1 MKRLSAVERYLRR
14 LRRDPAA
21 EMDDEIGFHLEMRV
35 RDNLAAGMTP
45 ADARA
50 EAERQ
55 FGDVNAVSRECLSI
69 ERKMTRRQERSEW
82 LIALARD
89 LRIAG
94 RMLGRS
100 PAYAVSGIL
109 TLALGVGGLTTVF
122 SVLNSVV
129 LNPLPYPAAAE
140 LVRVQSLK
148 RGDQPWNG
156 VSVPDALDWM
166 ERNQSFSAI
175 GLAQTGL
182 GMNLTGNDQPVHV
195 AAAAL
200 SQPMLPL
207 LGVSPQLGRLFVEA
221 DFQPGATPALLLG
234 DALWRREFGADP
246 AIIGATADISGRSFQ
261 IRGVM
266 PRGFHFPD
274 AATEMWLP
282 LPVIPGLGYATP
294 NGRWA
299 RIFPAYG
306 RLLPGHTVEQAQLDM
321 SALARQMETENPGP
335 DGGMEVRIRPLQA
348 VELGATGRTLWIILA
363 AAGFVLLIA
372 CVNVLNLGLVRLVT
386 RAREISVRL
395 AHGATRGHLARQFMA
410 ESLILALLGG
420 AAGAALAWASIHG
433 FSSWGPRTIPRIE
446 EIAVDGTSLAV
457 TLGVTLLIA
466 VALGLAPILSTAGLV
481 RGATRGGSRA
491 TESRQQRGLRAAFVV
506 GEVALAV
513 VLLASAGLLM
523 ASFLRLTYVDRGFQ
537 AERVITMRMSP
548 RGPRYTGNP
557 MALPQLFDQTLESV
571 RAIPGIESAALVG
584 ALPLT
589 GGGTGWT
596 FVPEGVPVEAG
607 QEPTATV
614 FPVSDDYFT
623 VLGVPRIRGRS
634 FERQDF
640 GAAGSSVIINQALAD
655 RIFPGQNPLGRRLAL
670 GSVGST
676 NAPMTIIGVVGDM
689 RSESLSA
696 LPRLEIYQPYAPETL
711 SGDMTLVVRSSAD
724 PADAVRLVMGAL
736 RDIDPAIPLSQVRTM
751 DEVIAESVAGRRF
764 TLLLIG
770 GFAGLA
776 LLMALVGIFGILA
789 QSVVQESRAIA
800 VHMALGARPGQIV
813 SAIFRR
819 GMRLTLAGLAIG
831 LLATVAMTRILTTLL
846 YGVTPT
852 DPMVIGLSLLFF
864 LLTAGLA
871 CVLPA
876 LRAANTNPVF
886 ALRGD

>member
-1 MKRLSAVERYLRR
+1 MSPEA
-14 LRRDPAA
+14 
-21 EMDDEIGFHLEMRV
+21 
-35 RDNLAAGMTP
+35 
-45 ADARA
+45 ARA

-69 ERKMTRRQERSEW
+69 EQKMTRREERSEW
-82 LIALARD
+82 LAALGRD

-94 RMLGRS
+94 RMLRRS
-100 PAYAVSGIL
+100 PAYTVSAIL

-129 LNPLPYPAAAE
+129 LSPLPYPASAE
-140 LVRVQSLK
+140 LVRVQSMK

-166 ERNQSFSAI
+166 ERNQSFAEI
-175 GLAQTGL
+175 GLVQAGL

-195 AAAAL
+195 SAAAL
-200 SQPMLPL
+200 SQTMLPL
-207 LGVSPQLGRLFVEA
+207 LGMSPQMGRLFA
-221 DFQPGATPALLLG
+221 DTDFQPGAPPTVLLSER
-234 DALWRREFGADP
+234 LWRREFGADP
-246 AIIGATADISGRSFQ
+246 AIIGETADINGRSFQ

-266 PRGFHFPD
+266 PRGFRFPD
-274 AATEMWLP
+274 AKTEMWLP
-282 LPVIPGLGYATP
+282 LAVIPGQGYATP

-306 RLLPGHTVEQAQLDM
+306 RLRPGHSVEQAQLDM
-321 SALARQMETENPGP
+321 TALARQMETENPGP
-335 DGGMEVRIRPLQA
+335 DGGMEVIIRPLKE
-348 VELGATGRTLWIILA
+348 VELGATGRTLWIVLA

-410 ESLILALLGG
+410 ESLILATLGA
-420 AAGAALAWASIHG
+420 AAGAALAWAAIHG
-433 FSSWGPRTIPRIE
+433 FASWGPRTIPRIE
-446 EIAVDGTSLAV
+446 EITVNGTSLFV

-466 VALGLAPILSTAGLV
+466 VALGLAPIISTQRHV
-481 RGATRGGSRA
+481 HGATRGGTRA
-491 TESRQQRGLRAAFVV
+491 TESRQQRGVRSAFVV
-506 GEVALAV
+506 GEIALAV

-523 ASFLRLTYVDRGFQ
+523 ASFLRLTSVDRGFQ
-537 AERVITMRMSP
+537 SEKIITMRMSP
-548 RGPRYTGNP
+548 RGPRYAGNP
-557 MALPQLFDQTLESV
+557 MALPQLYDQTLESV
-571 RAIPGIESAALVG
+571 RAIPGIGSAALIG
-584 ALPLT
+584 DLPLT

-607 QEPTATV
+607 QEPTVTV

-623 VLGVPRIRGRS
+623 VLAVPLLKGRG

-640 GAAGSSVIINQALAD
+640 NGAGNTVIINQTLAD
-655 RIFPGQNPLGRRLAL
+655 RIFPGQDPLGRRVAL

-676 NAPMTIIGVVGDM
+676 NTPMTIIGVVGNM
-689 RSESLSA
+689 RSQSLA
-696 LPRLEIYQPYAPETL
+696 QLPLSEMYQPYAPETL
-711 SGDMTLVVRSSAD
+711 SGDMTLLVRSSA
-724 PADAVRLVMGAL
+724 AAGDAVRLVMDAL
-736 RDIDPAIPLSQVRTM
+736 RAIDPTIPLSEVRTM
-751 DEVIAESVAGRRF
+751 NEVIDESVAGQQF

-819 GMRLTLAGLAIG
+819 GMRLALGGLAIG
-831 LLATVAMTRILTTLL
+831 LLATVAVTRVLTTLL

-852 DPMVIGLSLLFF
+852 DPIVIGLSLLFF